1 MYKYIIQ
8 LNKENPMKD
17 FNSLI
22 GKIFEEK
29 GKHAD
34 RIRKKAK
41 YKKVDS
47 KKETRS
53 GRPIKR
59 CRCERCQHGRQC
71 SMNKR
76 MDESS
81 EDSIYDYLY
90 EYILR
95 KGSEY
100 HIKSK
105 EGKTLGKY
113 PSKKK
118 AVKRLRQIEWFKY
131 HK

>member
-1 MYKYIIQ
+1 
-8 LNKENPMKD
+8 MKD

-41 YKKVDS
+41 FKKVDS
-47 KKETRS
+47 KKQTRS
-53 GRPIKR
+53 GRPINR
-59 CRCERCQHGRQC
+59 CRCERCQNGRQC
-71 SMNKR
+71 SMNKK

-81 EDSIYDYLY
+81 EDSIYEYLY

-100 HIKSK
+100 RIISKKGKS
-105 EGKTLGKY
+105 LGKFK
-113 PSKKK
+113 SKKK
-118 AVKRLRQIEWFKY
+118 AVKRLRQIEWFKH
-131 HK
+131 HKK